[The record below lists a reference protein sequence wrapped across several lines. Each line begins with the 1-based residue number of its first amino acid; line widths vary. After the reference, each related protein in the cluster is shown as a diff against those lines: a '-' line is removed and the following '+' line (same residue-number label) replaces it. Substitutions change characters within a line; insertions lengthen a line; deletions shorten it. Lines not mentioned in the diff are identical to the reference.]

1 MKSLA
6 GISRTLYATTL
17 IIGATVGIGFFGI
30 PYTFAV
36 AGTGVGIIFLILIA
50 MILLTA
56 NLLYG
61 EIILRTHRRHQFVGY
76 VRTYLGPWARTL
88 SLFSYWIAF
97 YGAITATILVN
108 SLFGSQILSLLGLKI
123 SPMILGVIFFAIAV
137 ALVYRGLR
145 MVSRVDVIVFLG
157 IVFITVILA
166 TTSLSRI
173 QWDNFIFLT
182 HKNWFI
188 PFGVILFA
196 LNGVQGIPL
205 ARELLVGSEIK
216 LRRAIKW
223 GTLIPT
229 LFYLFFALMIVG
241 MSGSRTSPEAIIGLQ
256 SVLGTWVVWAGSLL
270 GFMTSTTIFLSMSS
284 SFKEALTEDFGFK
297 KPIYFLVFVLPA
309 LIFFLSGAASFIQ
322 VIGLVGGVAG
332 SIDMILLL
340 LMYIRAKEHGQRV
353 PEYSLRI
360 PSWLLYFLLVLF
372 FAAAL
377 YTAVVR

>member
-1 MKSLA
+1 
-6 GISRTLYATTL
+6 
-17 IIGATVGIGFFGI
+17 
-30 PYTFAV
+30 
-36 AGTGVGIIFLILIA
+36 
-50 MILLTA
+50 
-56 NLLYG
+56 
-61 EIILRTHRRHQFVGY
+61 
-76 VRTYLGPWARTL
+76 
-88 SLFSYWIAF
+88 
-97 YGAITATILVN
+97 
-108 SLFGSQILSLLGLKI
+108 
-123 SPMILGVIFFAIAV
+123 
-137 ALVYRGLR
+137 
-145 MVSRVDVIVFLG
+145 
-157 IVFITVILA
+157 
-166 TTSLSRI
+166 
-173 QWDNFIFLT
+173 
-182 HKNWFI
+182 
-188 PFGVILFA
+188 
-196 LNGVQGIPL
+196 VQGIPL

-360 PSWLLYFLLVLF
+360 PSWLIYFLLVLF